1 VVDLLGVPGGLPL
14 PALGGSLRSVI
25 SPTLLISMSE
35 SLVVVRDKLLFYH
48 NYFIKS

>member
-1 VVDLLGVPGGLPL
+1 LLGVPSGLPL

-35 SLVVVRDKLLFYH
+35 SLVVVRVKLLLLY
-48 NYFIKS
+48 NYSFVIQVL